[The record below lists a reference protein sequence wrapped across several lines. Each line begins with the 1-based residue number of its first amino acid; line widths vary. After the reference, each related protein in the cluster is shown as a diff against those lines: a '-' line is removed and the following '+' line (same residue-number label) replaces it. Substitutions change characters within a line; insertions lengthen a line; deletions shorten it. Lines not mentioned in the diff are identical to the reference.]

1 MTFDSHF
8 ILYIQ
13 GMQKTLKLLIRY
25 LGAGTIATLVHYGLF
40 ACLLPYL
47 GPTLSAFCA
56 AFTGAMVAY
65 CLSRHWVF
73 ARRHCNKGRFAIT
86 ASSQI
91 LANTLIVNL
100 LTHGGAPALFAQV
113 VATAAVT
120 LQGFMINH
128 FWVFKHA
135 ISREPFQ

>member
-1 MTFDSHF
+1 
-8 ILYIQ
+8 
-13 GMQKTLKLLIRY
+13 MQKTLKLLIRY
-25 LGAGTIATLVHYGLF
+25 LGAGSLATLVHYVVF

-47 GPTLSAFCA
+47 GPTPSAFCA
-56 AFTGAMVAY
+56 ASTGAMVTY

-73 ARRHCNKGRFAIT
+73 AQRHCNKRRFAIT

-100 LTHGGAPALFAQV
+100 LTLGGTPALVAQL
-113 VATAAVT
+113 VATAAVA

-128 FWVFKHA
+128 LWVFKHA